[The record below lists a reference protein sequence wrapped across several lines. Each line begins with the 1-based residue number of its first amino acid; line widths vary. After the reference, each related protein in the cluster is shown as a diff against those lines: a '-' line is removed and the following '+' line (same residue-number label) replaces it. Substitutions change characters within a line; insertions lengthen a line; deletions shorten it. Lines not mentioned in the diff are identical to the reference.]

1 MVAIGIGI
9 ALISLGL
16 FEDNLLGQDAQ
27 NYIPGSTI
35 WFQIAGATILSGG
48 LLVLARAVSE

>member
-35 WFQIAGATILSGG
+35 WFQIAGATILSVG